1 MYFMIKTQFLH
12 RLSYISWNI
21 SEFYVFILE
30 ACPECPA
37 TPATHATP
45 NFDQKWYNFKTTW
58 DANVAK
64 GFEDVPRTKDDAIS
78 KNWREVSNDCSEN
91 AE

>member
-1 MYFMIKTQFLH
+1 MEHFRILRFH
-12 RLSYISWNI
+12 
-21 SEFYVFILE
+21 FILAKE
-30 ACPECPA
+30 PCPDIPDCP
-37 TPATHATP
+37 TTEPKPNSSP

-64 GFEDVPRTKDDAIS
+64 GFEDIPRTKEDAIS